1 MSRNDLTRDAVAH
14 PHTHR
19 EVPGTDPAPDA
30 GSLEAA
36 VTADRGLN
44 RRDFLRVTTTIAAGS
59 ALAAAGCQQPVETLV
74 PLNQRPEGMRSVGRP
89 LFYASVLDGVPF
101 IARTREGRPILVAP
115 NPAHPSRTPLTVRT
129 QAALLDLYDPDRV
142 QQPLSVRR
150 GTGSP
155 AKTTW
160 AAVSDEVVRGL
171 KASRDR
177 VALLVRPAT
186 GAATRAAYDEF
197 ARATGAR
204 IVEWEAFQPDAAV
217 EAWRQAFG
225 DARIPTPRLDRAS
238 LVVGLGAD
246 FLDIAGDRREADF
259 ADRRDPGHPDGM
271 GRFIA
276 FESRLTL
283 TGANADRRIRVRDS
297 HLPAIACALA
307 HQVIQEGGVGPLASD
322 LDVADALKPFAIDTI
337 TTAVG
342 VPADVLRG
350 VAAELRAAGPK
361 AIVLAGLNAGASA
374 GGLALETA
382 VHLLNASLGA
392 YGSTFDLDAW
402 GAPPTGGLKA
412 LADLVADLDAGR
424 IDVLI
429 VAGPNPV
436 HDAPASL
443 KVAEAFA
450 KARLVVSLNDRLDET
465 SRLADWLAPASHPFE
480 AWADASF
487 PGDVHTIQQPLLRP
501 LYATWGLLDVLLAW
515 AAQAGAGGDIA
526 DAMAATRPAVDPK
539 APAPNT
545 SPAWH
550 WIRAWWAR
558 NFFGTDVATPEFE
571 DAWDETLR
579 AGFWTSPSSARSL
592 PSFNTGAVS
601 LLADAAPA
609 AASLV
614 ELHLHPHFA
623 HLDGRS
629 ANNGWLH
636 ELPDPLTRI
645 TWGDWIAIAPRRFDA
660 MGLKNGDLVKVTSGG
675 ASVTLPSYR
684 HAGLHADVVAIPLGL
699 GRTAAGLAGNGIGR
713 ATFPLAPLVGGRVL
727 RVGLSCEIAKAGGSE
742 ELAITQGSEVL
753 DREARQ
759 LLPAAT
765 LKEVRA
771 DPQAGTE
778 QEGGGPS
785 IWPDRSPDK
794 QRWAMAIDLSKCNG
808 CGKCTLGCQAENN
821 IPVVGPRGVLE
832 GREMA
837 WIRVDRYW
845 DAGRDK
851 DWDDTVWDGPLA
863 VVEEPRTLFQPM
875 LCQHCENAPC
885 ETVCP
890 FVATMHS
897 EDGLN
902 QQVYN
907 RCVGTRYCSNNCPFK
922 VRRYNW
928 LEYSYGKTNPFFR
941 MLVPKLAMGEILNVR
956 GRLPMKNNPEVTV
969 RHRGVME
976 KCSFCVQRIRE
987 ARATATR
994 EGRKLQIHDGEVVP
1008 ACMEACP
1015 TGAITFGN
1023 VLDPEARVRRLA
1035 DSPRAMR
1042 LLRNLGV
1049 KPSISY
1055 LTRVRNDDGQV

>member
-1 MSRNDLTRDAVAH
+1 MSSHDPTRDAVGH
-14 PHTHR
+14 EPSQGN
-19 EVPGTDPAPDA
+19 EPAVDA

-36 VTADRGLN
+36 VTADRGIN
-44 RRDFLRVTTTIAAGS
+44 RREFLRVTTTIAAGT
-59 ALAAAGCQQPVETLV
+59 ALAASGCQQPVENLV

-89 LFYASVLDGVPF
+89 LFYASAVDGVPF
-101 IARTREGRPILVAP
+101 IARTREGRPILIAP
-115 NPAHPSRTPLTVRT
+115 NRDHPSRTPLTVRT
-129 QAALLDLYDPDRV
+129 QAALLDLYDPDRA

-150 GTGSP
+150 GSGQP

-160 AAVSDEVVRGL
+160 AAVGDEVVHAL
-171 KASRDR
+171 KASRNR
-177 VALLVRPAT
+177 VAVLVRPAL

-204 IVEWEAFQPDAAV
+204 IVEWEAFQPDAAA
-217 EAWRQAFG
+217 EAWRTAFG

-246 FLDIAGDRREADF
+246 FIDVPVDRRESDF

-276 FESRLTL
+276 FEGRLTL

-307 HQVIQEGGVGPLASD
+307 HEVIQEGGVGPLATD
-322 LDVADALKPFAIDTI
+322 LDVADALKPFAINTI
-337 TTAVG
+337 AAALG
-342 VPADVLRG
+342 VPAGILQG
-350 VAAELRAAGPK
+350 VAAELKAAGPK
-361 AIVLAGLNAGASA
+361 AIVLTGLNAGASA

-382 VHLLNASLGA
+382 VNLLNFSLGA
-392 YGSTFDLDAW
+392 YGSTFDLEAW
-402 GAPPTGGLKA
+402 GAPATGGLKA
-412 LADLVADLDAGR
+412 LTGLVADLDAGR

-436 HDAPASL
+436 HDAPPAL
-443 KVAEAFA
+443 KVAEAFGR
-450 KARLVVSLNDRLDET
+450 ARLVVSLNDRLDET

-480 AWADASF
+480 SWGDSSF
-487 PGDVHTIQQPLLRP
+487 PGDVHTIQQPLMRP
-501 LYATWGLLDVLLAW
+501 LYTTWGLLEVMLAW
-515 AAQAGAGGDIA
+515 AAEAGAGGDIESA
-526 DAMAATRPAVDPK
+526 VAATRPVKDPK
-539 APAPNT
+539 AHAPNT

-550 WIRAWWAR
+550 WIRAWWGR
-558 NFFGTDVATPEFE
+558 NFFGREVASPEFE
-571 DAWDETLR
+571 DTWDETLR
-579 AGFWTSPSSARSL
+579 TGFWSSPSTARSR
-592 PSFNTGAVS
+592 PVFNAAA
-601 LLADAAPA
+601 LAALASAAPA
-609 AASLV
+609 ASSLV

-623 HLDGRS
+623 HLDGRA

-645 TWGDWIAIAPRRFDA
+645 TWGDWVAIAPRRFDA
-660 MGLKNGDLVKVTSGG
+660 MGLKNGDLVKVTSAGV
-675 ASVTLPSYR
+675 SVTLQAYR
-684 HAGLHADVVAIPLGL
+684 HAGLHADVIAIPLGL
-699 GRTAAGLAGNGIGR
+699 GRTAAGLAGNGIGH
-713 ATFPLAPLVGGRVL
+713 ATYPLAPLVDGRVL
-727 RVGLSCEIAKAGGSE
+727 RVGLSCEIAVAGGNE
-742 ELAITQGSEVL
+742 ELSITQGAEVL
-753 DREARQ
+753 DRKVRP

-765 LKEVRA
+765 LQEVRA
-771 DPQAGTE
+771 NPQAGTE
-778 QEGGGPS
+778 QEAGGPS
-785 IWPDRSPDK
+785 IWPDRSPDPQK

-808 CGKCTLGCQAENN
+808 CGKCALGCQAENN
-821 IPVVGPRGVLE
+821 IPVVGARGVRE

-845 DAGRDK
+845 DAGSEKTRD
-851 DWDDTVWDGPLA
+851 DHVWDGPID

-941 MLVPKLAMGEILNVR
+941 MLVPKIAMGEILNVR

-976 KCSFCVQRIRE
+976 KCSFCIQRIRE
-987 ARATATR
+987 ARANATR
-994 EGRKLQIHDGEVVP
+994 EGRKLQIHDGEVVT

-1023 VLDPEARVRRLA
+1023 VHDPAARVRPLVE
-1035 DSPRAMR
+1035 SPRAMR
-1042 LLRNLGV
+1042 LLKAVGV